1 MEYIKCLLSEETES
15 KVWHLKKSNL
25 PALPLSLTNWTG
37 PGATGMECI
46 TGRRIIV
53 LLDSIFASNTN
64 QMTELGMELFEVE
77 ILKIL
82 TDYIQMKNRVQSWL
96 QVQVNFALKRLVF
109 KEYGLK

>member
-15 KVWHLKKSNL
+15 KVGHLKKSNL
-25 PALPLSLTNWTG
+25 SALPLALTNRTG

-77 ILKIL
+77 ILNI
-82 TDYIQMKNRVQSWL
+82 
-96 QVQVNFALKRLVF
+96 
-109 KEYGLK
+109 